1 MLLITEVNEDVQLV
15 CEETDGKKNYSIK
28 GIFMQAEKVNR
39 NGRRYGRDT
48 LFGETNRYID
58 KYVKGSRALGELG
71 HPEGPTVNLERVSHI
86 INDLRYEGNDV
97 YGEAKIL
104 DTPYG
109 KIVQNLI
116 DGGAKLGVSSRGMG
130 SIKNVGG
137 VNEVQKDFMLSAVDI
152 VADPSAPDAFVD
164 GIMEGKEWIYDD
176 GIFKERQIENY
187 RRRIQ
192 EATRKELEEEKLE
205 VFKNFIQNL

>member
-71 HPEGPTVNLERVSHI
+71 HPDGPTVNLERVSHL

-137 VNEVQKDFMLSAVDI
+137 VNEVQEDFMLSAVDI